1 MRRIGEQLPGDPTH
15 CVICSL
21 NATDIEEFVGVSRQR
36 RRGEELEDLQ
46 AVAQQG
52 QVKARVVR
60 VLLRNRI
67 EWVRNLL
74 RVAAGELAGIA

>member
-1 MRRIGEQLPGDPTH
+1 
-15 CVICSL
+15 L

-52 QVKARVVR
+52 RVKARVVR
-60 VLLRNRI
+60 VLLRIQI

-74 RVAAGELAGIA
+74 RVAAGELAEIA